1 MKRLY
6 LFIPVLLFAFFFCSN
21 SSAQS
26 AFLKF
31 DGVDGESTD
40 ASHKGWI
47 DVLSFSQ
54 GASKPSSASTGLSR
68 RRGSALLEDFVIT
81 KKLDKSSPKLADFLL
96 KGRIIPAVT
105 LELVNSGKSPYYKV
119 VMSNV
124 MINSF
129 KNGGT
134 CGNQCPVTE
143 EISLSFERITWT
155 YIDASGSITTSTYS
169 VEKGM

>member
-1 MKRLY
+1 MKRIH
-6 LFIPVLLFAFFFCSN
+6 LFIPFLLLAFFFCSN

-26 AFLKF
+26 AFLKI

-40 ASHKGWI
+40 INHRNWI

-54 GASKPSSASTGLSR
+54 GASKPAVASTGLSR
-68 RRGSALLEDFVIT
+68 RSGSAILEDFVIT
-81 KKLDKSSPKLADFLL
+81 KKLDKTSPKLADFVLR
-96 KGRIIPAVT
+96 GRFIPVVT
-105 LELVNSGKSPYYKV
+105 LELANSGSGPYYKV

-124 MINSF
+124 IINSF

-155 YIDASGSITTSTYS
+155 YIEARGGTTSSSYS
-169 VEKGM
+169 IEKVK

>member
-31 DGVDGESTD
+31 DGVDGESSD

-54 GASKPSSASTGLSR
+54 GASKP
-68 RRGSALLEDFVIT
+68 RGSALLEDFVIT
-81 KKLDKSSPKLADFLL
+81 KKLDKTSPKMADFLL
-96 KGRIIPAVT
+96 KGRIIPTVT

-124 MINSF
+124 IINSF